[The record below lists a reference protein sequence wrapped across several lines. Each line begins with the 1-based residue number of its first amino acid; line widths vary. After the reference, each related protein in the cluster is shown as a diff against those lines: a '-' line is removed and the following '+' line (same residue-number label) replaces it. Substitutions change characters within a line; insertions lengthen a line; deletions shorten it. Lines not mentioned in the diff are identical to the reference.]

1 MKDGQTEKPVDMF
14 FRKINEA
21 ASNGGHPY
29 LLVDMNEIDSEI
41 KDVIEEALE
50 HVVEVAKNEERL
62 RILGVVKTLG
72 DKHGKV

>member
-1 MKDGQTEKPVDMF
+1 MKDGQTEKPVDML
-14 FRKINEA
+14 FRKINEV
-21 ASNGGHPY
+21 ASNGDHPH
-29 LLVDMNEIDSEI
+29 LIIDMNEIDSEI

-50 HVVEVAKNEERL
+50 YVVEVAKNEERI